1 MKLKEIQDGKLYYTM
16 GEVADGIGE
25 SVSLVRFWSDKFPEL
40 FNPKRNRKGNR
51 LFSPV
56 EYNTF
61 LRMHNL
67 VKERGMKLESA
78 ALSIKRSLDDV
89 NDKKAE
95 ALRRLVVIRQM
106 LKDVA
111 DALE

>member
-1 MKLKEIQDGKLYYTM
+1 MKLKDIQEGKLYYTM

-25 SVSLVRFWSDKFPEL
+25 SISLVRFWSDKFPEL
-40 FNPKRNRKGNR
+40 FNPKRNKKGNR

-67 VKERGMKLESA
+67 VKERGMKLEA
-78 ALSIKRSLDDV
+78 AAMSIKRSLDV

-95 ALRRLVVIRQM
+95 ALIRLVAIRQM
-106 LKDVA
+106 LKDVS